1 MLGPPVRLSLGTI
14 ARAAAAAGQDARL
27 LDTVCRLP
35 DASPMDSTALALV
48 LGAAFFHAGWNIRLH
63 RTEDRLAAMAV
74 SGLTIFAVLLP
85 ATLVWPP
92 SRAAWVIP
100 FSAAAE
106 TVYALTLAAAYG
118 RGALSFAYPVGR
130 GTAPVLVTLGG
141 WVLLHERPTALA
153 VTGALALGLGLT
165 LLATAGTRQGS
176 GAAVSLALVTGVA
189 IATYSVIDA
198 YAVRLVQPLGYLGPV
213 LGLEGLVL
221 FAATGFDLGRLRAA
235 ASSGIRIAAGSTA
248 AYMLVL
254 LAFRR
259 TGAGPVAT
267 VREVSV
273 LLGIWL
279 SRERPGVWAWVGGAL
294 CVAGAVLAAI

>member
-1 MLGPPVRLSLGTI
+1 MN
-14 ARAAAAAGQDARL
+14 
-27 LDTVCRLP
+27 
-35 DASPMDSTALALV
+35 PMALALV
-48 LGAAFFHAGWNIRLH
+48 LCAAFFHAGWNVRLH
-63 RTEDRLAAMAV
+63 RTEDRLATMAV
-74 SGLTIFAVLLP
+74 SGLAIFVILLP
-85 ATLVWPP
+85 ATLVWSPWHV
-92 SRAAWVIP
+92 AWVIP
-100 FSAAAE
+100 LSAAAE
-106 TVYALTLAAAYG
+106 TVYASTLAAAYG

-130 GTAPVLVTLGG
+130 GTAPLFVTLGG
-141 WVLLHERPTALA
+141 WALLHERPTVLA

-176 GAAVSLALVTGVA
+176 GPAVALALVTGVA

-198 YAVRLVQPLGYLGPV
+198 YAVRRVQPLGYLGPV
-213 LGLEGLVL
+213 LGLEGFLL
-221 FAATGFDLGRLRAA
+221 FAAMRFDVGRLRAA
-235 ASSGIRIAAGSTA
+235 AGTGVRIAAGSTT

-259 TGAGPVAT
+259 SGAGPVAT